1 MPFQDRYQKLK
12 QGAESYFASSIIEED
27 LERKI
32 DTITTYQKSYIKS
45 IFTKMAHANPHNAN
59 ILHDY
64 IVAQKNEQNIK
75 ESTVEGI
82 IKRLVWLSSYLSFVF
97 DVACTHIMKF
107 LHGQYQSSI

>member
-32 DTITTYQKSYIKS
+32 DTITTYKKSYIKS
-45 IFTKMAHANPHNAN
+45 IFTRMAHANPHNAN

-64 IVAQKNEQNIK
+64 IVAQKMNRISRNPPLR
-75 ESTVEGI
+75 G
-82 IKRLVWLSSYLSFVF
+82 
-97 DVACTHIMKF
+97 
-107 LHGQYQSSI
+107 